1 MVEGKLVNTKNN
13 KFKSTVVIL
22 MLASLAPIASAD
34 LGDLLSRIPGIPDKA
49 NESTEQAATD
59 ALDTVAPMSDVQKKH
74 MCGLSSADT
83 AAFGLREQIK
93 VRTAK
98 LALSRLSKELNVDGI
113 ELPEKI
119 ESPCYA
125 EVRWKHVEL
134 KSAFWAEKV
143 VIATN
148 KALEALDIDHQIEAD
163 RLFAEGIGD
172 EAPSRSDFVTIRK
185 ELDRGLKL
193 VDKGIA
199 EKEEINEVLLAEAAG
214 AMRGAMTYGA
224 EILGWDQRLVQY
236 MGENVRW
243 TMNRS
248 ARLANFKEHATLL
261 SSTVGSIQKVSAATR
276 ASETDGVLLASASKA
291 EEERIA
297 QENIAFE
304 SQLATELDL

>member
-1 MVEGKLVNTKNN
+1 MSAKNKLLK
-13 KFKSTVVIL
+13 KAIVIL
-22 MLASLAPIASAD
+22 TLASIAPVASAGV
-34 LGDLLSRIPGIPDKA
+34 GDLLRKIPGVPDKA
-49 NESTEQAATD
+49 DETAEQATTE
-59 ALDTVAPMSDVQKKH
+59 ALETVLPMSDVQKKH
-74 MCGLSSADT
+74 MCGLSPAD
-83 AAFGLREQIK
+83 AASFGLREQIK
-93 VRTAK
+93 VRTTK
-98 LALSRLSKELNVDGI
+98 LALSQLSKKLNVDGI
-113 ELPEKI
+113 ELPEEI

-125 EVRWKHVEL
+125 EVRWNYVEL

-143 VIATN
+143 VLATN

-163 RLFAEGIGD
+163 RLFAEGVDD

-199 EKEEINEVLLAEAAG
+199 EKEEINEVLLAEATG
-214 AMRGAMTYGA
+214 AMQAAMTYGA
-224 EILGWDQRLVQY
+224 EILGWDQRLVEY

-248 ARLANFKEHATLL
+248 TRLANFKAHATLL
-261 SSTVGSIQKVSAATR
+261 SNTVGSIQKVSAATR
-276 ASETDGVLLASASKA
+276 ASETDGVLLESTSKA